1 MVPACVGVVA
11 VRAFAFDK
19 AVWEKAFVVETI
31 KLGYLLAVDEAVL
44 LNFQVEVTYELFV
57 DWTLGSGV
65 IVELNLERLEKLD
78 DQLVVFVRELARRYT
93 QFDGL
98 YLDGGTV
105 LVAPTDHDDVFT
117 LQSKVACVN
126 VRGQ

>member
-1 MVPACVGVVA
+1 MA
-11 VRAFAFDK
+11 VRAFAFDE

-44 LNFQVEVTYELFV
+44 LNFQIEITYELFV

-98 YLDGGTV
+98 YLDGGAV
-105 LVAPTDHDDVFT
+105 LVAPTDHDNVFA
-117 LQSKVACVN
+117 L
-126 VRGQ
+126 